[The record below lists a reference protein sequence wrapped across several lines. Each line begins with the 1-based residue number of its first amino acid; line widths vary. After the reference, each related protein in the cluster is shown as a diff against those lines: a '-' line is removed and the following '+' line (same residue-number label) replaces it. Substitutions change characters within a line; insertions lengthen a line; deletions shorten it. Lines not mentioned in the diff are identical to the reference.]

1 MAGFL
6 NTLQG
11 TIHMQTQ
18 SSVFDDLARL
28 MTGAMGMAQGMNDEA
43 KSFMRAQADRFVAE
57 MDLVGRD
64 EFEAVKQLAA
74 DARAEADALKARVAA
89 LEAALKAR
97 D

>member
-1 MAGFL
+1 
-6 NTLQG
+6 
-11 TIHMQTQ
+11 MQTQ

-28 MTGAMGMAQGMNDEA
+28 MTGAMGLAQGMGDEA
-43 KSFMRAQADRFVAE
+43 KSFMRTQADRFVAE

-74 DARAEADALKARVAA
+74 EARAEAEALRERVAA

-97 D
+97 AD

>member
-1 MAGFL
+1 
-6 NTLQG
+6 
-11 TIHMQTQ
+11 MQTT

-28 MTGAMGMAQGMNDEA
+28 MTGAMGMAQGAGEEA

-64 EFEAVKQLAA
+64 EFEAVKQQAA
-74 DARAEADALKARVAA
+74 DARAEADDLRARVEA

-97 D
+97 G